1 VIVALSFIV
10 FAADQTKTAS
20 GQQQEEIASG
30 APAAQSG
37 EKTAASSAKHEN
49 SFHKG
54 LEEASSTLTSPF
66 AGVIS
71 ESSSEWL
78 ARGVKLLLALLVYG
92 FAVGY
97 VARALAVRI

>member
-1 VIVALSFIV
+1 MALSFVV
-10 FAADQTKTAS
+10 FAADQTKNAS

-30 APAAQSG
+30 NPVAQTPAKA
-37 EKTAASSAKHEN
+37 AKHEN
-49 SFHKG
+49 SFHKD
-54 LEEASSTLTSPF
+54 LDEASNTLTSPF

-71 ESSSEWL
+71 ESGSEWL

-97 VARALAVRI
+97 VARALAVHI